1 MLLKRAQVAP
11 LLQVRLLST
20 DSTKPL
26 QSGSATAMPT
36 ASGHTG
42 DSASGAVGNE
52 ATNPTAQLNLEERVA
67 RLEAALEA
75 QEKKLAEV
83 EKLAKRRGIVQLI
96 VQYGAPFA
104 IWYGVVWVS
113 MWLGIYTLLELG
125 LISWQDSIKPLLEGL
140 GLGSYS
146 EQIDPSYGNLIIA
159 FLVNE
164 CIEPIRLPF
173 VIATGT
179 PMIKAV
185 RRITGRGA
193 AMA

>member
-42 DSASGAVGNE
+42 DSASSAIGNE